1 MDDPYWSPGTR
12 VLRNKENIRDEHA
25 LNEFERRAARNRA
38 ETLPRHV
45 PITADGFREI
55 HRSIFQ
61 DVYEWAGKD
70 RTVDIAGHGTFFL
83 SIELINDALKD
94 RFAKINAEDN
104 LRYLSPE
111 RFAAR
116 VAEHVC
122 SLNAIHPFREGN
134 GRTIRAFLQILA
146 LQAGH
151 QIDLAR
157 VDPHAWNAASRE
169 SDYLHDSRPMV
180 EVIRG
185 GLVEHAPD
193 AKPPPGAEC

>member
-1 MDDPYWSPGTR
+1 MDDPYWYPGTR
-12 VLRNKENIRDEHA
+12 ILRNKENIRDERA
-25 LNEFERRAARNRA
+25 LDEFERRAARNRA
-38 ETLPRHV
+38 ETLPAHL

-61 DVYEWAGKD
+61 DVCEWAGKD

-83 SIELINDALKD
+83 TVELINDGLKAAFP
-94 RFAKINAEDN
+94 RSIPRTI
-104 LRYLSPE
+104 LRCLSPE
-111 RFAAR
+111 LFAAR
-116 VAEHVC
+116 AAEHVC
-122 SLNAIHPFREGN
+122 ALVHPFREGN

-151 QIDLAR
+151 PIDLAR
-157 VDPHAWNAASRE
+157 IDPQAWNAASRE

-185 GLVEHAPD
+185 ALVEHAREI
-193 AKPPPGAEC
+193 KG